1 MKDVYLAFQSRLE
14 FDFFPKE
21 AYLLWVLTESLIQL
35 MLPNYHPTKAEKK
48 KITEQACCFDS
59 LEKMNV
65 LLPR

>member
-48 KITEQACCFDS
+48 KKSQNKPAALIH
-59 LEKMNV
+59 LRK
-65 LLPR
+65 